1 LCSHSYCNEFG
12 SQVERDNPKA
22 SQRQMLQYVKLTSP
36 WLWGVLHG
44 EQKKFWPKSSN
55 AEKCLL
61 GWMLHATAFT
71 PTFSHLH

>member
-1 LCSHSYCNEFG
+1 MCN
-12 SQVERDNPKA
+12 QWKA
-22 SQRQMLQYVKLTSP
+22 SNVAICKINIALAVGS
-36 WLWGVLHG
+36 LHG
-44 EQKKFWPKSSN
+44 EQKKFWPKSSD